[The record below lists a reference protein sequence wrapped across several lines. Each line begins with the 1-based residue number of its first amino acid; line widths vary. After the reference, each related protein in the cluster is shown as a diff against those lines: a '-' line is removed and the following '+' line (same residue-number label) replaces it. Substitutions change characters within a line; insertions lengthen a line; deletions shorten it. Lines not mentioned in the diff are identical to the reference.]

1 MLPPRSVRR
10 AYFVSKYCKICLKF
24 YYQLIQVNVIIVSV
38 CSVSQLTVS
47 AEAGHE
53 PRAGRE
59 GRGVGGGVRPTQP
72 RVVRALAVQTC
83 SDTTNFFNVIT
94 TTPRQSYYI
103 PNEANIYTICFMA
116 RICELKHRLDNLQ
129 FKSKETNTRVK
140 RHSERYHT

>member
-83 SDTTNFFNVIT
+83 SDTTNFFNVIIQHLDKVIT
-94 TTPRQSYYI
+94 FRMRPTFIRYVLWPEYASL
-103 PNEANIYTICFMA
+103 NIDLTIYS
-116 RICELKHRLDNLQ
+116 LKA
-129 FKSKETNTRVK
+129 KK
-140 RHSERYHT
+140 